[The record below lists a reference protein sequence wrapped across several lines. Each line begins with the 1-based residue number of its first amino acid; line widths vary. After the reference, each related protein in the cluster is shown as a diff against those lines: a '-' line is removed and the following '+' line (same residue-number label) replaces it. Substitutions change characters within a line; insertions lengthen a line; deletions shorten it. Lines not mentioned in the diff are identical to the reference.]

1 VLTTIALTV
10 LAMPLALY
18 VRHLGRRHWSRRH
31 WSRRCGPPQVREE
44 LALFHHGARDSPSG
58 RYRLTRS

>member
-1 VLTTIALTV
+1 MLTTIALTL

-18 VRHLGRRHWSRRH
+18 VRHLGRRHWSRRCATP
-31 WSRRCGPPQVREE
+31 RVREG
-44 LALFHHGARDSPSG
+44 LVLFHHGARDAPSG